1 MEKRQLWA
9 SDELTGYLDFPYS
22 QQVFRVERTTTK
34 LDGTPLRHE
43 VVFGITSL
51 SATKAPAARLLDLNR
66 GHWGIENCLH
76 WVRDVTFDEDR
87 SQVRKGVAAQAMAVL
102 RNLAIGLLRRAGA
115 KNIAAALRHCAYHAE
130 KTLRLLGL

>member
-1 MEKRQLWA
+1 MEVRHLWA

-22 QQVFRVERTTTK
+22 QQVFRIERITTK
-34 LDGTPLRHE
+34 LDGTPMRHE

-51 SATKAPAARLLDLNR
+51 SARKALPNRLLALNR
-66 GHWGIENCLH
+66 GHWGIENRLH

-87 SQVRKGVAAQAMAVL
+87 SQVRKGAGAQAMAAL

-115 KNIAAALRHCAYHAE
+115 TNIAAALRHCVQHSETA
-130 KTLRLLGL
+130 LRLIGL